1 MAFIEKEKSW
11 QLSVSSGG
19 TTYYGLLLYTYSS
32 NTWTLTPTDNV
43 YTPITIS
50 LVTDGYTHLLAQA
63 RTIIAGEVLGA
74 SPTYE
79 QDLTDRLGYMGD
91 TVSIDFSSAVPAVVW
106 SISESSEPEHFQA
119 IKRQDGQTVPRSSI
133 TQID

>member
-1 MAFIEKEKSW
+1 MAFAKKEKSW

-19 TTYYGLLLYTYSS
+19 ADYYGLLLYTYSS

-50 LVTDGYTHLLAQA
+50 LITAGYTHLLAQA
-63 RTIIAGEVLGA
+63 RTIIAGEVLGV

-79 QDLTDRLGYMGD
+79 SDLTDRLGYMND
-91 TVSIDFSSAVPAVVW
+91 TVEIQFFDAVPAVVW
-106 SISESSEPEHFQA
+106 TISELVEPEHFQA
-119 IKRQDGQTVPRSSI
+119 IKALI
-133 TQID
+133 TKYLNDLTNIT